1 MVLTAFKQEV
11 DAYTEVPK
19 LFFVPTLDGFKAVF
33 DQGVGTALLNSLFAT
48 TVSTILVLALGIPA
62 AFALSLKPVLKTQ
75 DALFFFMSTKM
86 LPVVAAIIPLYVIV
100 SNIGLLDNIWALII
114 LYTSMNLPIAVWM
127 MRSFFLEVPGEL
139 LEAASLDGA
148 STWRAVRE
156 VILPLVSPGIAA
168 TALICVIFAWNEFFF
183 AVSLT
188 AVQAQTMPVFL
199 VGFIAGQGLYWAKL
213 CAAAT
218 MAALPV
224 DSRGLDR
231 PEQARSWTLLRRHQ
245 VRKANT
251 PMATITYKNAS
262 CIYEGSDKLAVDSLN
277 LDIQDGEFVVLVGPS
292 GSGKSTALRMLAGL
306 EDIDEGNIEIG
317 GKDMVG
323 VPSKDRDIAMVFQN
337 YALYPNKTV
346 AENMGFALKLRGVS
360 ADERRRKVED
370 AAKLLDLSEF
380 LDRKPA
386 KLSGGQRQRVAMG
399 RAIVRNPQVF
409 CMDEP
414 LSNLDA
420 KLRVQTRTQ
429 IAALQRR
436 LGTTTVYVTHD
447 QVEAMTMGDR
457 VAVLRNGKLQ
467 QFASPNELYDKPENA
482 FVAGFIGSPAMNL
495 VTLPITAEGVRVGD
509 NSTLELERDQ
519 LSRLHDA
526 GLEKVTFGIRPEQ
539 LDIADSGGVEVVVD
553 LVEDLGSEAYV
564 YTHAG
569 SGVEL
574 VARSTAKAAPKL
586 AQTVHL
592 RKHPDG
598 VVHLFH
604 PETGERIG

>member
-1 MVLTAFKQEV
+1 MA
-11 DAYTEVPK
+11 
-19 LFFVPTLDGFKAVF
+19 
-33 DQGVGTALLNSLFAT
+33 S
-48 TVSTILVLALGIPA
+48 
-62 AFALSLKPVLKTQ
+62 
-75 DALFFFMSTKM
+75 
-86 LPVVAAIIPLYVIV
+86 
-100 SNIGLLDNIWALII
+100 
-114 LYTSMNLPIAVWM
+114 IA
-127 MRSFFLEVPGEL
+127 
-139 LEAASLDGA
+139 
-148 STWRAVRE
+148 
-156 VILPLVSPGIAA
+156 
-168 TALICVIFAWNEFFF
+168 
-183 AVSLT
+183 
-188 AVQAQTMPVFL
+188 
-199 VGFIAGQGLYWAKL
+199 
-213 CAAAT
+213 
-218 MAALPV
+218 
-224 DSRGLDR
+224 
-231 PEQARSWTLLRRHQ
+231 
-245 VRKANT
+245 
-251 PMATITYKNAS
+251 YKNAT

-277 LDIQDGEFVVLVGPS
+277 LDINDGEFVVLVGPS

-306 EDIDEGNIEIG
+306 EEIDEGSIEIG
-317 GKDMVG
+317 GKNMVG

-360 ADERRRKVED
+360 ADERRRKVEE

-399 RAIVRNPQVF
+399 RAIVREPQVF

-457 VAVLRNGKLQ
+457 VAVLRNGTLQ
-467 QFASPNELYDKPENA
+467 QFASPSDLYDKPANA

-495 VTLPITAEGVRVGD
+495 LTLPITSDGVRIGE

-526 GLEKVTFGIRPEQ
+526 GLSEVTVGVRPEQ
-539 LDIADSGGVEVVVD
+539 LELSDSGTIEVVVD
-553 LVEDLGSEAYV
+553 LVEDLGSEAYL

-569 SGVEL
+569 QGVQL
-574 VARSTAKAAPKL
+574 VARSLPRTPARL
-586 AQTVHL
+586 AETVKL
-592 RKHPDG
+592 RKTADG

-604 PETGERIG
+604 PETGERL